1 MHLPRLQNNL
11 AFSLKKN
18 TTTSVPSCSDHLGSK
33 KMKPCQA
40 VAALGRQ
47 RLVDICEFEASQ
59 DSQGHTEKT
68 YLKKMNTFPY
78 PFPHKSQA
86 Q

>member
-1 MHLPRLQNNL
+1 
-11 AFSLKKN
+11 
-18 TTTSVPSCSDHLGSK
+18 
-33 KMKPCQA
+33 MKPCQA

-78 PFPHKSQA
+78 PFPHKNQA